1 MSMDAQIGNLYE
13 QPFEDIWNS
22 QKAIQIRKQILKSR
36 YPYCK
41 LPFCISGSNYNFR
54 LIPRKNVS
62 YSPVQKSYPKMVSIG
77 PDSECNLNCI
87 MCRPSLSRLSD
98 EELEI
103 HNKRIDDLYLPI
115 LKDAEELTLSSTGD
129 PFASRN
135 TRMLMKKA
143 AEIYP
148 DLKFNLITNGL
159 LCNRFNCDDVGI
171 TERLS
176 RVMVSIH
183 AATEETYNTVVKNG
197 DFPKLI
203 ENLKWLSQMVG
214 EGKIKELFFAF
225 VVSAK
230 NYKDIPAFIEFA
242 KKNNAKALFWGCIDW
257 GGNLDN
263 YDEPLDIIMPEHP
276 KYNEFVEFLAL
287 QNFADK
293 NAYFSFPIKR
303 LLKK

>member
-41 LPFCISGSNYNFR
+41 LTFCISGSNYNFR
-54 LIPRKNVS
+54 LIPRTGVS
-62 YSPVQKSYPKMVSIG
+62 YNPVQKSYPKMVCIG
-77 PDSECNLNCI
+77 PDAECNLNCI

-103 HNKRIDDLYLPI
+103 HNKRIDELYLPI
-115 LKDAEELTLSSTGD
+115 LKDAQELTLSTTGD

-135 TRMLMKKA
+135 TRLLMKKS
-143 AEIYP
+143 AEMYP

-171 TERLS
+171 TERLL

-183 AATEETYNTVVKNG
+183 AATEETYNKVVKNG
-197 DFPKLI
+197 DFHKLI

-263 YDEPLDIIMPEHP
+263 CDEPLNIIMPEHP

-287 QNFADK
+287 HDLADK